1 VWISAF
7 TGAEAARSVEDVVF
21 LAEFY
26 VPGTHVDPAAI
37 ARRAGAAA
45 AELTLGGTP
54 VHVVRANF
62 VPGDEVG
69 FVLYEADSSRAVAA
83 AGARAEIPFDRIRE
97 AVAFEPGTPARLR
110 SRRSEP

>member
-7 TGAEAARSVEDVVF
+7 TGAGLARSVEGVMF

-26 VPGTHVDPAAI
+26 VPGTHDDVAAI

-45 AELTLGGTP
+45 AELTRAGTP
-54 VHVVRANF
+54 VGFLGAIF
-62 VPGDEVG
+62 VPGDEVC
-69 FVLYEADSSRAVAA
+69 FAVFEADSSLPVAA

-97 AVAFEPGTPARLR
+97 ALAYEPATSARLQP
-110 SRRSEP
+110 RRSKA